1 MTREDYY
8 GLGNVS
14 THNKWNN
21 AAATDKTET
30 SVSAKKTR
38 LLVMDV
44 QNNGAAPA
52 HLRLYDKAS
61 APVVGTDAPKQT
73 FSIPAG
79 GGKVNEKN
87 MALEFAIGLAYA
99 ITSDGGPLGSL
110 GVTNA
115 NEVVVNLEYFD
126 KF

>member
-14 THNKWNN
+14 THNNWNN
-21 AAATDKTET
+21 AAATDMTET
-30 SVSAKKTR
+30 SVTAKKTR
-38 LLVMDV
+38 VLSIDV
-44 QNNGAAPA
+44 ENQGTSPA
-52 HLRLYDKAS
+52 FLRLYDKAS
-61 APVVGTDAPKQT
+61 APVVGTDQPKQT
-73 FSIPAG
+73 FMVPAG

-87 MALEFAIGLAYA
+87 MAMEFASGLAYA
-99 ITSDGGPLGSL
+99 VTSDGGPLGSI